1 MLQIASYYAHRGGV
15 SDGSTYCGSFCVVGS
30 GAASSF
36 YWGRGAALSFR
47 LNTHYAC
54 RGGHSSNGTICGA
67 FFVSPG
73 LSVTDKT
80 WHVGAALSFKLT
92 QYFII

>member
-1 MLQIASYYAHRGGV
+1 MLMHIVVLSVLLLAVLLVVFTGVVVLLYY
-15 SDGSTYCGSFCVVGS
+15 C
-30 GAASSF
+30 
-36 YWGRGAALSFR
+36 
-47 LNTHYAC
+47 THYAC

-80 WHVGAALSFKLT
+80 WHVGAALSFKLS
-92 QYFII
+92 

>member
-1 MLQIASYYAHRGGV
+1 MVVHIVVLSVLLVAVLLVVSTGV
-15 SDGSTYCGSFCVVGS
+15 VVLL
-30 GAASSF
+30 
-36 YWGRGAALSFR
+36 YHC
-47 LNTHYAC
+47 THYAC

-92 QYFII
+92 